1 MYTCT
6 GTPGSETEN
15 RNKVKDY
22 RDRILFWLI
31 RISKDTNQVLVV
43 VCLII
48 IERGG
53 DINLWSISLR

>member
-6 GTPGSETEN
+6 GTPGSGIEN